1 MAWYLVSV
9 HQLKQP
15 ASTYVVAAHNTTD
28 VLIAR
33 ACLKRRHVVLSQ
45 VLSRDLCIVAVADIA
60 YIFGLACRLR
70 LEGFADRFQ
79 EDAVSP

>member
-28 VLIAR
+28 VLIAG
-33 ACLKRRHVVLSQ
+33 ACLKRRHVVFSQ

-60 YIFGLACRLR
+60 YIFGSACRMC
-70 LEGFADRFQ
+70 LEGIADRF
-79 EDAVSP
+79 